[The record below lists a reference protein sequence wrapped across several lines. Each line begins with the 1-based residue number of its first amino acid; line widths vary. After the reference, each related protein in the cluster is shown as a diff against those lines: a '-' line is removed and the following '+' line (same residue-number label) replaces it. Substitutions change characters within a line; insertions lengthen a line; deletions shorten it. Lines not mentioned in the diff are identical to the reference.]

1 MTTRG
6 HTTWIPADA
15 LARSWLPA
23 HFEPRFLEMEAEL
36 RSDPER
42 FVSLGDVAD
51 IVSMW
56 PPKDATI
63 AWVVRRRGEQLAM
76 EAVNDEV
83 KQLVVLPDECLVL
96 HPLVFKGRVATMY
109 WASSIAGGR
118 GATLPTCYALVSR
131 SGADIAWLDDALASG
146 IAQAQLERAS
156 AGGMV
161 PLLRHADLADVRV
174 PRPSPQDRVR
184 STQRARQ
191 ELVEARNRIVHGV
204 PAAAPRRHVL
214 TGATH
219 EERIDQF
226 ERLLFEDGFVAPG
239 SAYYLE
245 QIGDR
250 PDAWVV
256 RPAGELGHSTPATAA
271 GREDGIA
278 ASGAWPTWLL
288 EQSVA
293 SPFRVFNSTA
303 GGEPLAPPLVRP
315 FAAAA
320 AADLGVPFETSET
333 GQELRLPTFE
343 DFAAA
348 IESAQDGDDL
358 DLDAAVAEVGRLWEA
373 ANPGLP
379 LSEDRFA
386 WLRRVFR
393 PVLSIAVHRAGR
405 PVGAF
410 LLQGPDQLEHP
421 ADVLALLE
429 TQGQQLAAI
438 LAQPSEIA
446 EDAARRESIRRLS
459 WMMHQLNGPMMVIR
473 AVIQELNDYVSSNS
487 EVGEALLPDDRR
499 ARARAKMNAKPLED
513 YRLSHRLAELGAAA
527 EGIRRL
533 QYQIRRY
540 KNAQGELQISVF
552 PIRPLLDDLASE
564 ARGQLQEATVHVSA
578 DQDCWV
584 SADRALIRAAL
595 GEVVANACRE
605 CRERQVSEPKV
616 SLTAERRGARV
627 QLAIIDNGLPIECSL
642 LDDPFAE
649 DASTY
654 RTQGKGSGL
663 GLAIVKESF
672 ARHGGRCA
680 LVPNR
685 ATDGLRL
692 PGVRFLADL
701 PSAAPT
707 STPQGD
713 PNV

>member
-1 MTTRG
+1 MTTGG
-6 HTTWIPADA
+6 HSTWIPADA
-15 LARSWLPA
+15 VARSWLPA
-23 HFEPRFLEMEAEL
+23 HFEPRFLAMEAEL
-36 RSDPER
+36 QAESER
-42 FVSLGDVAD
+42 FVRLGDVAD

-56 PPKDATI
+56 PPKDATV
-63 AWVVRRRGEQLAM
+63 AWVVRRRGDQLAI
-76 EAVNDEV
+76 EAVTEDV

-96 HPLVFKGRVATMY
+96 HPLVFKGRVATTY
-109 WASSIAGGR
+109 WAASVAGGR

-131 SGADIAWLDDALASG
+131 SGEDIAWLNDALTSS
-146 IAQAQLERAS
+146 IAQAQLERGS

-191 ELVEARNRIVHGV
+191 DLVEARNRVVHGV
-204 PAAAPRRHVL
+204 PAAAPRQHVL

-219 EERIDQF
+219 EERLDQF

-239 SAYYLE
+239 SAYYVE

-256 RPAGELGHSTPATAA
+256 RPAGESGVSAPAAAA
-271 GREDGIA
+271 GREDGVT

-288 EQSVA
+288 GQSVT
-293 SPFRVFNSTA
+293 SPYRVFNSMA
-303 GGEPLAPPLVRP
+303 GGEPLTPSLVRP

-320 AADLGVPFETSET
+320 AADLGVPFEASTT
-333 GQELRLPTFE
+333 APDRRLPTFD

-358 DLDAAVAEVGRLWEA
+358 DLDAAVTEVGRLWEA
-373 ANPGLP
+373 ANPGMP
-379 LSEDRFA
+379 LSDEAFT

-393 PVLSIAVHRAGR
+393 PVLSIAVLRAGK

-410 LLQGPDQLEHP
+410 LLQGPDQLEQP

-429 TQGQQLAAI
+429 TQGQQLTAI

-473 AVIQELNDYVSSNS
+473 AVIQELNDYVAGHT
-487 EVGEALLPDDRR
+487 EVGEALIPDDQR
-499 ARARAKMNAKPLED
+499 ARARAKMNDKPLED

-527 EGIRRL
+527 EEIRKL

-552 PIRPLLDDLASE
+552 PVRPLLDELATE
-564 ARGQLQEATVHVSA
+564 ARGQLQEATVHVLS
-578 DQDCWV
+578 DEDCWV
-584 SADRALIRAAL
+584 SADRTLIRSAL
-595 GEVVANACRE
+595 GEVVSNSCRE

-616 SLTAERRGARV
+616 SLAAERRGARV
-627 QLAIIDNGLPIECSL
+627 QLAIIDNGLPIEGSL

-672 ARHGGRCA
+672 ARHGSRCA

-685 ATDGLRL
+685 ATDGQRL
-692 PGVRFLADL
+692 PGVRFLSDL
-701 PSAAPT
+701 PSAMPT
-707 STPQGD
+707 SPTHGAPD
-713 PNV
+713 V